1 MLTESVHQV
10 SCCTKIFVFTVSHC
24 GAVFLLQEE
33 IHYTVMFFL
42 GILIFVLNLSLGF
55 VTFYQKRTLEAKIF
69 STFAVGFG
77 VWAFSVYRTIETSS
91 LFWGRTAFA
100 GAITGIGSIFLFSL
114 IFPGNKAISK
124 KILFF
129 ISLPTVLLLVAT
141 YTNLMITSVKVLNG
155 AISGTF
161 GPLMKLYQ
169 FFAPIYIFGSL
180 FVIFKKYKKAYREEK
195 IKIMY
200 AFIGISLFVG
210 PAVITNAVLP
220 LWFNIYSL
228 NTIGPIFS
236 ICMVSFISY
245 AIIRHQFLDIKIIIQ
260 RGLVYSVLFSF
271 IVILYISTLF
281 TVEHL
286 LPIDHDRTLLL
297 VSIIT
302 TAFGIF
308 TVPYLNRLLEKVT
321 DPIFFKGRYNYADTV
336 ALLTKTLNDTISL
349 TSIVKKT
356 TSILKEKLKVSEVIF
371 DLSQDKEK
379 KI

>member
-1 MLTESVHQV
+1 MHGVY
-10 SCCTKIFVFTVSHC
+10 
-24 GAVFLLQEE
+24 VFLIGSFSLASFSDSIITQVTLGEGGVTDVTTGNL
-33 IHYTVMFFL
+33 YP
-42 GILIFVLNLSLGF
+42 GILIMYIAIISH
-55 VTFYQKRTLEAKIF
+55 
-69 STFAVGFG
+69 STYNF
-77 VWAFSVYRTIETSS
+77 
-91 LFWGRTAFA
+91 
-100 GAITGIGSIFLFSL
+100 
-114 IFPGNKAISK
+114 
-124 KILFF
+124 ILR
-129 ISLPTVLLLVAT
+129 
-141 YTNLMITSVKVLNG
+141 
-155 AISGTF
+155 
-161 GPLMKLYQ
+161 
-169 FFAPIYIFGSL
+169 
-180 FVIFKKYKKAYREEK
+180 YKKSHGKEK
-195 IKIMY
+195 QQLKYIL
-200 AFIGISLFVG
+200 IGWTTFLSI
-210 PAVITNAVLP
+210 AVITNAILP
-220 LWFNIYSL
+220 YILGNAVWSKF
-228 NTIGPIFS
+228 GPLGS
-236 ICMVSFISY
+236 VAMVACTTY

-371 DLSQDKEK
+371 DLSPELQK
-379 KI
+379 K

>member
-1 MLTESVHQV
+1 
-10 SCCTKIFVFTVSHC
+10 
-24 GAVFLLQEE
+24 
-33 IHYTVMFFL
+33 MFFL